1 MEDRAQ
7 QVIIASLPYT
17 LQNGEGK
24 REAMRQYKKQWRE
37 ANKANIKTYRLAYME
52 KNNNLTRCEMCGGG
66 IQEIWQVST
75 PHHQQTQEHR
85 EGDGDGSH
93 HQSIGG
99 QVKGHHTS
107 IICFYSFFHI
117 LYLFKRCKPLIFNS
131 TKR

>member
-1 MEDRAQ
+1 MEERAQ
-7 QVIIASLPYT
+7 QVFIATLPYT

-52 KNNNLTRCEMCGGG
+52 KNNNLTWCEMRGG
-66 IQEIWQVST
+66 IQEIRQVPT
-75 PHHQQTQEHR
+75 PHHHQTQEHR

-99 QVKGHHTS
+99 QVKEYHHT
-107 IICFYSFFHI
+107 
-117 LYLFKRCKPLIFNS
+117 
-131 TKR
+131 